1 MSMAE
6 VEALL
11 RSGPR
16 DEADILGAK
25 LKAAREGL
33 KKLGLQ
39 LDQRKAPVEVLVVD
53 HLEKAPTEN

>member
-1 MSMAE
+1 
-6 VEALL
+6 V
-11 RSGPR
+11 
-16 DEADILGAK
+16 DIPGAK

-53 HLEKAPTEN
+53 HMEKAPTEN